1 MLIHAPDEAK
11 RSFGY
16 KVEIATGGAAP
27 ASSVIA
33 GMERLGFR
41 VTHLYGLTECYGP
54 AMLCAWQDE
63 WSDLPLDGRA
73 AFMARQGVRY
83 PTLEGLR
90 IVDPET
96 MGDVLA
102 DGATIGELVLRSN
115 PVMKAY
121 LKNPTA
127 SARAFAGGSFRTAE
141 LC

>member
-11 RSFGY
+11 LSFEH
-16 KVEIATGGAAP
+16 KFEIATGGAAP

-63 WSDLPLDGRA
+63 WSDLPPDARA
-73 AFMARQGVRY
+73 GFMARQGVRY

-90 IVDPET
+90 IVDAATMRDGPADAET
-96 MGDVLA
+96 
-102 DGATIGELVLRSN
+102 TRELFLPSN
-115 PVMKAY
+115 TVMQGY
-121 LKNPTA
+121 LKTPA
-127 SARAFAGGSFRTAE
+127 AAAGALAVR
-141 LC
+141 L